1 MSLTMARAPLRG
13 YTSAMRFLS
22 RIEEP
27 AYTAMRA
34 VTGFL
39 FMFHGL
45 QKLFGWLTTKAT
57 PDLFTQ
63 KWFGGVI
70 ELVCGALVM
79 VGLGTRLSAFLASGT
94 MAVAYF
100 QFHFKGDTAH
110 WHWLPIV
117 NGGELAVMYCFA
129 FLFIAARG
137 PGKAAL
143 DNRVR

>member
-1 MSLTMARAPLRG
+1 
-13 YTSAMRFLS
+13 MRFLS

-27 AYTAMRA
+27 AYAAMRA
-34 VTGFL
+34 VAGFMFL
-39 FMFHGL
+39 FHGL
-45 QKLFGWLTTKAT
+45 QKLFGWLTTNAT

-79 VGLGTRLSAFLASGT
+79 VGFGTRLAAFLASGT

-100 QFHFKGDTAH
+100 QFHFKGEWAH

-117 NGGELAVMYCFA
+117 NKGELAVVYCFV
-129 FLFIAARG
+129 FLFIATRG

-143 DNRVR
+143 DNRAR